1 MKKITYLIPIILILA
16 FSLISNRLMA
26 SGSINPST
34 MVIVMA
40 VVMLILI
47 LIRPKSKQAP
57 KPVSDIE
64 SKVRGDFAKDAFAD
78 DAQLNAKFQSALKDY
93 SGNMPKSAFN
103 KLTKL
108 APLCR
113 NDQEKYAVSIATAM
127 VQVTSGKF
135 VEAARLYTS
144 ALILHPSSDIAMEQG
159 SCYQRLGELG
169 KARSAY
175 EYAYDLDGTNIE
187 ALSAIA
193 TTHVADRNYEA
204 ALETAKEVLEKN
216 ETHASALA
224 TTAICYG
231 LLNDPVMSKHY
242 TDKAVANGYS
252 QKKIKDTI
260 DALKK

>member
-1 MKKITYLIPIILILA
+1 MKKFAFFIPIILILV
-16 FSLISNRLMA
+16 FSLISNRLFA
-26 SGSINPST
+26 SGSINPTT

-40 VVMLILI
+40 ALMLVLILF
-47 LIRPKSKQAP
+47 RPKSKQAP

-93 SGNMPKSAFN
+93 SGNMPKSAYN

-113 NDQEKYAVSIATAM
+113 NDQEKYAVAIATAM
-127 VQVTSGKF
+127 VQVTTGKF
-135 VEAARLYTS
+135 VEAARQYTT
-144 ALILHPSSDIAMEQG
+144 ALVLHPSSELAMEQG
-159 SCYQRLGELG
+159 GCYQRLGELK

-175 EYAYDLDGTNIE
+175 EYALDLDSTNVE

-193 TTHVADRNYEA
+193 TTYVADREYTS
-204 ALETAKEVLEKN
+204 ALASAKQVLEKDEN
-216 ETHASALA
+216 HASALA

-252 QKKIKDTI
+252 QKKITDTI
-260 DALKK
+260 SALKK